1 MEPDEEDSDGE
12 VQTLK
17 HRQIKIQLLNYF
29 QVEVQVAKRSP
40 QKSKKKEESIKA
52 MEVTEEEQP
61 RTSRKRK
68 VPSYLKEFAV
78 EETKV

>member
-1 MEPDEEDSDGE
+1 M
-12 VQTLK
+12 
-17 HRQIKIQLLNYF
+17 
-29 QVEVQVAKRSP
+29 QVSKRSP
-40 QKSKKKEESIKA
+40 QKSKKKEETIKA

-61 RTSRKRK
+61 RASRKRK